1 MSDLWRR
8 VRNRPRFLL
17 PGCIF
22 LLLSIGTLDYLTG
35 SDASIALFYLVPI
48 AAATWWLNVRYGL
61 LLCGL
66 SALVRLPEVCSS
78 PSHLAHPLLSWWN
91 AVVELG
97 FFLVVASVLAKLRVT
112 TEHEAR
118 LARTD
123 PLTGALNR
131 RSFVE
136 AANRELD
143 RIARY
148 GGPLSLAYLDIDDFK
163 KVNDS
168 SGHDAGDRLL
178 AGVAA
183 VLTDNLRSVDVVAR
197 YGGDEFVVLLPAT
210 DGPAAE
216 AVLLKLTAA
225 LRSTVSERWP
235 ASVSVGAITVDAP
248 APALDELL
256 RRADALVY
264 AAKQAGKN
272 CVRHLDLSGGVR
284 NGAGSRAE
292 PSPTPV
298 VQPVL
303 PPSRAA

>member
-1 MSDLWRR
+1 MGDLWRR

-17 PGCIF
+17 PGCI
-22 LLLSIGTLDYLTG
+22 LVLLSIGTLDYATG
-35 SDASIALFYLVPI
+35 SEASIALFYLVPI

-66 SALVRLPEVCSS
+66 AALVRLPEICSS
-78 PSHLAHPLLSWWN
+78 PSHLAHPLLSSWN

-97 FFLVVASVLAKLRVT
+97 FFIVVASVLAKLRVT
-112 TEHEAR
+112 TDHEAR

-131 RSFVE
+131 RSFIEV
-136 AANRELD
+136 ANRELD
-143 RIARY
+143 RLTRY
-148 GGPLSLAYLDIDDFK
+148 GGRLSLAYLDIDDFK

-178 AGVAA
+178 VGVAA

-210 DGPAAE
+210 DGPAAQ
-216 AVLLKLTAA
+216 AVFLKLTGA

-235 ASVSVGAITVDAP
+235 ASVSVGAITIDAP

-264 AAKQAGKN
+264 AAKTAGKN
-272 CVRHLDLSGGVR
+272 CVRHLDLSGAAR
-284 NGAGSRAE
+284 SGAASGTER
-292 PSPTPV
+292 SPGPV
-298 VQPVL
+298 EQSGP

>member
-197 YGGDEFVVLLPAT
+197 YGGDEFVVILPNAELESAAAAASRALEHLR
-210 DGPAAE
+210 GIPAGSGGIRRGILADSGIG
-216 AVLLKLTAA
+216 
-225 LRSTVSERWP
+225 RGVS
-235 ASVSVGAITVDAP
+235 ASIGVAQWQAP
-248 APALDELL
+248 MGTDELL
-256 RRADALVY
+256 EACDAALLRSKRQGKGRVTRASELV
-264 AAKQAGKN
+264 
-272 CVRHLDLSGGVR
+272 V
-284 NGAGSRAE
+284 
-292 PSPTPV
+292 
-298 VQPVL
+298 
-303 PPSRAA
+303 